1 MPGGSRVVAR
11 ELARGLARRGHLVT
25 FLVGRHSPETPEDE
39 RREGIRIVRYMGA
52 GRAAAFVRNGQAA
65 MARLWRE
72 GPFDVV
78 HTHFAYAAVGPLRA
92 VPGGTPHLRSFYGPW
107 NEEGWIEDCKSGGF
121 QVKARLKRRVR
132 RWVEASNLR
141 RSGHIMVLSEHS
153 RRETAAFGLSPNRV
167 TAIPGGVDTE
177 RFAPAKDRRGV
188 RRMLGL
194 PEERRILLSVRRL
207 APRMGLENLIRA
219 MPQVAARYPD
229 VLLLIGGTGPDRER
243 LEKMVAA
250 TGTGKQVRMIG
261 FIPDERLAAY
271 YQASDLFV
279 LPTLAL
285 EGFGLVTVEA
295 LACGTPVVGT
305 PVGAT
310 PEILGELEPRL
321 VTEAATPEALAE
333 GIRAFFDGEWG
344 RALTPERLRGFARER
359 YTWDR
364 HTEATLALYESVIAE
379 ARERR
384 EIFR

>member
-1 MPGGSRVVAR
+1 
-11 ELARGLARRGHLVT
+11 
-25 FLVGRHSPETPEDE
+25 
-39 RREGIRIVRYMGA
+39 
-52 GRAAAFVRNGQAA
+52 
-65 MARLWRE
+65 
-72 GPFDVV
+72 
-78 HTHFAYAAVGPLRA
+78 
-92 VPGGTPHLRSFYGPW
+92 
-107 NEEGWIEDCKSGGF
+107 
-121 QVKARLKRRVR
+121 
-132 RWVEASNLR
+132 
-141 RSGHIMVLSEHS
+141 
-153 RRETAAFGLSPNRV
+153 
-167 TAIPGGVDTE
+167 
-177 RFAPAKDRRGV
+177 
-188 RRMLGL
+188 MLGL